1 LHGLQNGR
9 SQIQFFKFH
18 DGAPKRRMASVCQ
31 AVWKQPPVID
41 RWDSQVGMETTGDS
55 LGQTPAEVLMLRQ
68 LEAATGRLSHV
79 SVNSQINSKG

>member
-1 LHGLQNGR
+1 MMAR
-9 SQIQFFKFH
+9 
-18 DGAPKRRMASVCQ
+18 PKRRMASVCQ

-68 LEAATGRLSHV
+68 LEAATSRLSHV
-79 SVNSQINSKG
+79 SVNSQINSKE

>member
-1 LHGLQNGR
+1 MAGA
-9 SQIQFFKFH
+9 KFNSSNFMM
-18 DGAPKRRMASVCQ
+18 ARQKRRMASVCQ
-31 AVWKQPPVID
+31 AVWKQPPVKD

-79 SVNSQINSKG
+79 SVNSQINSKE